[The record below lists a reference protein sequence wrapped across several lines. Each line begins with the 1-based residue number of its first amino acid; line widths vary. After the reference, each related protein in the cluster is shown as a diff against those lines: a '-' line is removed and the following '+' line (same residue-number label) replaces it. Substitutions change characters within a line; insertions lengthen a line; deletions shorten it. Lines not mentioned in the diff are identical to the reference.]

1 MLKQLTFSMAVLAF
15 GLTAP
20 VYAQS
25 RSAVTSADLDAA
37 VVAHPAGNRE
47 ALQAFLTTDQAQTA
61 AARIGVNP
69 ADLSARVSTLDQ
81 TSVDL
86 LAQRAGVG
94 DPALAGGDQKVVIS
108 TTAIIIVLLVLI
120 LLTT

>member
-1 MLKQLTFSMAVLAF
+1 MLKQLTLSMAVLAF

-20 VYAQS
+20 VHAQS

-37 VVAHPAGNRE
+37 VVAHPTGNRE
-47 ALQAFLTTDQAQTA
+47 ALQAFLTTDQAQA
-61 AARIGVNP
+61 AAALLGVNT

-81 TSVDL
+81 ASVDQ
-86 LAQRAGVG
+86 LAQRAGV
-94 DPALAGGDQKVVIS
+94 DDLAGGDQKVVIS
-108 TTAIIIVLLVLI
+108 TTAIIIALLILI